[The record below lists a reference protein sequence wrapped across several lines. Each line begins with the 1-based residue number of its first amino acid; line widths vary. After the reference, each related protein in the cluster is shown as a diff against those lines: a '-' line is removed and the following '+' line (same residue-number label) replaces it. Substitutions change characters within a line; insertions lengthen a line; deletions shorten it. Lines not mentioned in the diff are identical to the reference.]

1 MMEPSFEK
9 LLVLLAEAEVKFI
22 VVGGIAVS
30 IQGYVRFT
38 EDVDILIEDS
48 HENKERLL
56 RALANYG
63 EGFARELT
71 VDDFTDE
78 EGAIRII
85 EQVEQCQIDIFTR
98 MNSRKYADVATDAD
112 TFGVSGH
119 HIKVASK
126 ASLIGWKSKST
137 REKDRIDAIALA
149 RLQED
154 PKAFD

>member
-1 MMEPSFEK
+1 MEPSFEK
-9 LLVLLAEAEVKFI
+9 LLVLLAEAKVDFI
-22 VVGGIAVS
+22 LVGGIAVS

-38 EDVDILIEDS
+38 EDVDILVEDS
-48 HENKERLL
+48 RENKERLL

-71 VDDFTDE
+71 ADDFTDE

-112 TFGVSGH
+112 IFGVSGH

-137 REKDRIDAIALA
+137 REKDRIDAMALA